1 VDPERWR
8 RVEELYHATLGVPA
22 EQRAQLLETSCKDDF
37 ELRREIESLLS
48 YESSAKEFIEKPAFE
63 VAAKLMADDN
73 SSERLE
79 VPVLAGTHQQRFRI
93 LQKLGGGGM
102 GVVYKAE
109 DTRLHRTVALKFLPP
124 DLTGDPQALER
135 FRREAHAASALNHP
149 HICTIYDIDESADQP
164 FISMELLEGQTLEQ
178 RIGGKPLP
186 IEEVLKLGIQI
197 VDALEAAHMRGIL
210 HRDIKPSNIFVTIR
224 DEAKILDFGLAK
236 LQGSDHSEPSPPV
249 LTETESKQVTNPAL
263 TLTGVAMGTA
273 GYMSP
278 EQVRGEKL
286 DARTDLFSFGLVLYE
301 MAAGKRAFKGDTG
314 PILQEAIL
322 KQLPI
327 PLREVNPELPSKL
340 EEIINKALEK
350 NREARHQTAS
360 AMRGE
365 LEILKQEM
373 EPNRRSPRRMV
384 LTVAGALLVLA
395 FLASATFRALRVPR
409 VTRTAKL
416 TESGKIDPWGTPVAG
431 GASVYF
437 LEREGGR
444 WNAMQTPSEVGAVQV
459 VANLLPNMRIL
470 DVQPDQSRF
479 LIGKFL
485 HRDTEMPIWTKPVR
499 GGALE
504 RVGELSA
511 TYAVWAPD
519 GKQILYSR
527 GSNLMVCDADGRNV
541 RKIVSITGTLDRPAW
556 SPDGKVVRFYAR
568 DDRIESGSLWEVSI
582 DGTNLHALFPDLP
595 VTRSSGQC
603 CGHWTPDGRYF
614 LFEAWTGSQANLWAI
629 REKRGIFDW
638 RKPKAVQLTSGP
650 GYFTDPIPSRDGKKV
665 FVYQIYSDALIW
677 RYQPKRQSMN
687 PIPGTARR
695 TPYWDPLGEL
705 VIELALDDRRQTI
718 LRRSRTDGSQL
729 VRAIPA
735 FPNILNGQWSPD
747 GSQFLISALDGN
759 DHYQIF
765 TLERNGSELKPVYP
779 VPDDEF
785 NGVWCPD
792 SKSILFTLS
801 SRETS
806 ANPLVRLDT
815 KTQRLQKIPGSDGL
829 EHGVCSP
836 DGQFV
841 LASTGDHE
849 KLRIYDT
856 RSKMWAELLSGNTIS
871 EPRWA
876 PDSQSFYYQDMLE
889 ENQPIFRYWIKGGKR
904 ETVFDL
910 SELLKQGYVHG
921 RMYSLEPDGTFL
933 FRMYRSDADL
943 YSLDVELP

>member
-1 VDPERWR
+1 
-8 RVEELYHATLGVPA
+8 LYHATLGVPA
-22 EQRAQLLETSCKDDF
+22 EQRVRLLETSCKGDP
-37 ELRREIESLLS
+37 ELRREVESLLS
-48 YESSAKEFIEKPAFE
+48 YESTAKDFIETPAFE
-63 VAAKLMADDN
+63 VAAKLMAGDN
-73 SSERLE
+73 SSESLKA
-79 VPVLAGTHQQRFRI
+79 PVLAGTHQQRFR
-93 LQKLGGGGM
+93 LLEKLGGGGM
-102 GVVYKAE
+102 GVVYKGE

-124 DLTGDPQALER
+124 ELTGDPQALER

-149 HICTIYDIDESADQP
+149 NICTIYDIDESADQP

-197 VDALEAAHMRGIL
+197 VDALEAAHTRGIL

-224 DEAKILDFGLAK
+224 GEAKILDFGLAK
-236 LQGSDHSEPSPPV
+236 LQGSDYSEPCPPV
-249 LTETESKQVTNPAL
+249 LTETESRQITNLAL

-327 PLREVNPELPSKL
+327 PLREVNPELPPKL

-350 NREARHQTAS
+350 NREARYQTAS
-360 AMRGE
+360 EMRA
-365 LEILKQEM
+365 EIEALKQEM
-373 EPNRRSPRRMV
+373 EPNRRSLRRMA
-384 LTVAGALLVLA
+384 LMAASALLVLV
-395 FLASATFRALRVPR
+395 FLASATFRALRLPR
-409 VTRTAKL
+409 VTRTTKL
-416 TESGKIDPWGTPVAG
+416 TESGKIDAWGTPVAG
-431 GASVYF
+431 GTSVYF

-444 WNAMQTPSEVGAVQV
+444 WNAMQTPSEGGAARA

-470 DVQPDQSRF
+470 DVRPDQSRL
-479 LIGKFL
+479 LIGKFF
-485 HRDTEMPIWTKPVR
+485 HRDKDMTIWTAPAQ
-499 GGALE
+499 GGAPQ
-504 RVGELSA
+504 RIGNLSA
-511 TYAVWAPD
+511 VYAVWAPG
-519 GKQILYSR
+519 GKQILYTR
-527 GSNLMVCDADGRNV
+527 GSDLMVCDADGRNA
-541 RKIVSITGTLDRPAW
+541 RKIVSITGTVDRPAW

-582 DGTNLHALFPDLP
+582 DGTNLHALFPDLR

-614 LFEAWTGSQANLWAI
+614 LFEAWTGGQADLWAI

-638 RKPKAVQLTSGP
+638 RRPRPVQLTAGP
-650 GYFTDPIPSRDGKKV
+650 GYFTDPVPSRDGKKI
-665 FVYQIYSDALIW
+665 FVNQIYSDSLIW
-677 RYQPKRQSMN
+677 RYQPKQQSMN
-687 PIPGTARR
+687 PIPRTARR

-705 VIELALDDRRQTI
+705 VIEFVLDDRRQTI
-718 LRRSRTDGSQL
+718 LWRSRTDGSQL
-729 VRAIPA
+729 VRATPA
-735 FPNILNGQWSPD
+735 FPNILNGQWSPE

-792 SKSILFTLS
+792 SKSILFALS

-806 ANPLVRLDT
+806 ANPLVRLDMR
-815 KTQRLQKIPGSDGL
+815 TQRLQKIPGSDGL

-841 LASTGDHE
+841 LASTGDYQ
-849 KLRIYDT
+849 KLKIYDT
-856 RSKMWAELLSGNTIS
+856 RSKKWTELLSGNTIS

-876 PDSQSFYYQDMLE
+876 PDSESFYYQDMLE
-889 ENQPIFRYWIKGGKR
+889 ENEPIFRYWIKGGKR
-904 ETVFDL
+904 ETVFDF
-910 SELLKQGYVHG
+910 SELFKQGYFRG

-933 FRMYRSDADL
+933 LRMFRSDADL